1 MLPFRVGKA
10 LWSASSANHVQHAR
24 ERLFQ
29 AYQRPRLSCLLSFA
43 ATVSTVAPARS
54 RSNCLQ
60 KIFKTTAA
68 LKKKKCGS
76 LKAWSFRCPSAAICP
91 RPGMQ
96 VRKTTILSWAA
107 STMHWL
113 HRQCPGFPVFF
124 RSRAEQRSTGSN
136 PGRSL
141 PKFSNAYLGIHWFT
155 MCCCSHGCHST
166 KCLRRRQGQI
176 DLLLNKQTSAYL
188 PKLLWKARCQV
199 WHRWSPKKK
208 LEYGLCMAST
218 CCSHTKVFASIH
230 IRTFVPVLAV
240 AKRTILRCHVF
251 WSTHRRSP
259 EHLFATNSYLL
270 WSSIQHWP
278 LCCSFFKSLAKV
290 KDH

>member
-1 MLPFRVGKA
+1 
-10 LWSASSANHVQHAR
+10 
-24 ERLFQ
+24 
-29 AYQRPRLSCLLSFA
+29 
-43 ATVSTVAPARS
+43 
-54 RSNCLQ
+54 
-60 KIFKTTAA
+60 
-68 LKKKKCGS
+68 
-76 LKAWSFRCPSAAICP
+76 
-91 RPGMQ
+91 MQ

-113 HRQCPGFPVFF
+113 HRQCPGFPAFF

-166 KCLRRRQGQI
+166 KCLRRQQGQI

-188 PKLLWKARCQV
+188 PKLLWKTRCQV
-199 WHRWSPKKK
+199 WHRWSRKKK
-208 LEYGLCMAST
+208 LETWSVTGAMEWTCQVWFISRSKSSYAMLRNSKNTVCVWLVHASS
-218 CCSHTKVFASIH
+218 SHTKVFASIH

-251 WSTHRRSP
+251 LSTHRRSP
-259 EHLFATNSYLL
+259 EHQFATNSYFL